1 MIGHEGI
8 ATALVQLLRD
18 RGAAAARTVEQEM
31 GIPAGEIAT
40 PAAEDIHPMWID
52 VVSKGRFP
60 TWMVMAQD
68 TPLRRTAHYSD
79 MDGVGD
85 ETQWQYPFLIATH
98 VVGRDEYETGLL
110 RYRLMLVVRTVLIQT
125 KLLVK
130 TPTEKAQMQLDDM
143 QEVVG
148 GMAQNEG
155 RYLLEGRNQFH
166 VSSIEITPAV
176 QRPWGPLAGTE
187 TAGGLL

>member
-8 ATALVQLLRD
+8 ATALVKLLRD

-31 GIPAGEIAT
+31 GIPDGEIVT
-40 PAAEDIHPMWID
+40 PAAEDVHPMWID
-52 VVSKGRFP
+52 VVSKSRFP

-79 MDGVGD
+79 IDGTGD
-85 ETQWQYPFLIATH
+85 ETQWQYPFLIASH

-130 TPTEKAQMQLDDM
+130 TPTEKAQIQLGDM

-148 GMAQNEG
+148 GMAENEG
-155 RYLLEGRNQFH
+155 RYLMEGRNQFH
-166 VSSIEITPAV
+166 VSSTEIIPAAQQPWGALEGNEIT
-176 QRPWGPLAGTE
+176 GD
-187 TAGGLL
+187 LL